1 MPDDIDILLRGLIG
15 GDPASAAEILD
26 RATTA
31 SAPRLLVAAALISRD
46 PQELLAR
53 AERNA
58 VTTRDRQLL
67 AVAVAHLNDRRDV
80 LDVLVREHLSDF
92 PENIIVA
99 WIAAEHVRPGPP
111 RSQPHSQPHNQP
123 QE

>member
-1 MPDDIDILLRGLIG
+1 MPDDIDVLLRGLIG
-15 GDPASAAEILD
+15 GDAASAAEIRD

-31 SAPRLLVAAALISRD
+31 DSPRLLVAAALITPD

-53 AERNA
+53 AARTA

-67 AVAVAHLNDRRDV
+67 AVAVAHLTKRHDI

-92 PENIIVA
+92 PDNIIVA

-111 RSQPHSQPHNQP
+111 RHQPAHQP

>member
-15 GDPASAAEILD
+15 GDAASAVEILD

-31 SAPRLLVAAALISRD
+31 DMPTLLIAAALIAPD
-46 PQELLAR
+46 PQELLDR
-53 AERNA
+53 AARNA

-67 AVAVAHLNDRRDV
+67 AVAVAHLSERHDV

-92 PENIIVA
+92 PDNIIVA
-99 WIAAEHVRPGPP
+99 WIAAEHTHPGQSRPHRPA
-111 RSQPHSQPHNQP
+111 HEP